1 MRNPSLPASEP
12 INDCSACVCVGVC
25 AVWGGWRQVGAAC
38 PSVHTWGWQWRNK
51 NPLPWGEGDLKSCTF
66 MLLLKHRPSRVSV
79 ALCVLNTWT
88 FPFFPK
94 ALIFIY
100 TSLEPFSTFK
110 GSQHH
115 VWQTTLE
122 PLYALVPSDCFFYT
136 SQMQR
141 CFGGL
146 KPNRVSRWM
155 ARMGICYGGHG
166 ATVAD
171 LLRASEKGNEA
182 EVIKF
187 MWSNQNAL
195 WVYDLRWRVC
205 IFIHR
210 QVFSLRWW
218 WERKKKSLALLFL
231 DQSTIPISCHD
242 N

>member
-38 PSVHTWGWQWRNK
+38 PSAHTWGWQWRNK
-51 NPLPWGEGDLKSCTF
+51 SPLPWGEGVLKSCTF

-100 TSLEPFSTFK
+100 TSMEPFSTFK

-122 PLYALVPSDCFFYT
+122 PLYALVPSDSFFFIPRRCNVALEGSSRIGLAGGWHAWEYVMVAMELQWLIF
-136 SQMQR
+136 SGPVKREMRQR
-141 CFGGL
+141 
-146 KPNRVSRWM
+146 
-155 ARMGICYGGHG
+155 
-166 ATVAD
+166 
-171 LLRASEKGNEA
+171 
-182 EVIKF
+182 
-187 MWSNQNAL
+187 
-195 WVYDLRWRVC
+195 
-205 IFIHR
+205 
-210 QVFSLRWW
+210 
-218 WERKKKSLALLFL
+218 
-231 DQSTIPISCHD
+231 
-242 N
+242 